1 MSPQGC
7 AQDAQRADYVAH
19 NKKHVALLRQWA
31 DCYRKS
37 MSRCCGL
44 PLGLGFC
51 SQMIDGKISK
61 DVEGAY
67 KENHELNSD
76 EETLK
81 ALGYKQ
87 ELNRSMSKLTNFAVS
102 FTIISILTG
111 ISSMFVQGLVYGG
124 PMVLVWGWYQRQ
136 TLGLFAMW
144 GHSWLV

>member
-1 MSPQGC
+1 
-7 AQDAQRADYVAH
+7 
-19 NKKHVALLRQWA
+19 
-31 DCYRKS
+31 
-37 MSRCCGL
+37 
-44 PLGLGFC
+44 
-51 SQMIDGKISK
+51 MIDGKISK

-67 KENHELNSD
+67 KENYELNSD

-81 ALGYKQ
+81 ALGYKLK

-144 GHSWLV
+144 GTLGWYRNGRDLLSLPDFRGVILLECTVGKLCF